1 MNLRERRYTV
11 YLSTGNNGGENIM
24 TQEKLREIAAGLLIV
39 AEEIDGGYEFGF
51 DDESIEKLITTL
63 EQFAEELS
71 PGVNLKSE
79 STDEG

>member
-1 MNLRERRYTV
+1 
-11 YLSTGNNGGENIM
+11 M